1 LTQKREKSLLEA
13 SALGG
18 EEQINGITLRP
29 VTAATWSL
37 LSRLKNSFV
46 TGEQDGD
53 YAFAVHSFIYLHSL
67 PISDIRRRIATIDDL
82 RRTST
87 SGWITARLAT
97 SSPSRLGSPGR
108 SSGWPPP
115 SRKAWAAEPR
125 ATAQKSEGSPRLG
138 SFA

>member
-1 LTQKREKSLLEA
+1 MDIDPEKRELLLEA

-53 YAFAVHSFIYLHSL
+53 YAFAVHSFIYLHSM
-67 PISDIRRRIATIDDL
+67 PISNIRRRIATIDDL
-82 RRTST
+82 RGDIYEWMDDRAPGDLFAFTP
-87 SGWITARLAT
+87 WITGQIERVAAT
-97 SSPSRLGSPGR
+97 ITQSVGG
-108 SSGWPPP
+108 G
-115 SRKAWAAEPR
+115 AEGDGP
-125 ATAQKSEGSPRLG
+125 KV
-138 SFA
+138 